1 MYRVRKTVPIIFGIL
16 ILAGSLGFQYTPF
29 TVQTVEAESSKRII
43 GYFPYW
49 ESGDINSID
58 YTKLTDI
65 IYFHIWPNPD
75 GSLDTSA
82 VNINDLNEIRNNAH
96 SAGVNVLIAVGGWG
110 VSNGFPVMAD
120 DDNARANFVANIADY
135 IIANDLDGVDID
147 WETTIDQT
155 KIDNQDILL
164 SDLSNTLQP
173 LGKLVTVAA
182 NGELSEL
189 KSSAAGSVDWVNV
202 MAYDMNWGNAEHSTF
217 LDSAASLQMYED
229 EGIPKEKLS
238 LGIPF
243 YGRDDNT
250 NAIKYEDVVS
260 ACNPLPSENTCN
272 GYFFNGIDLVKE
284 KSQFVL
290 NNSYGGV
297 MIWNLGQDT
306 YEDNTSLLK
315 AINDV
320 FNDSTPLPNNPPIA
334 DTQSVTTTE
343 DTPIAIILSASD
355 ADGDSLAYSV
365 IEIPSSGTISGTE
378 PNLTYT
384 PNTGFTGNDS
394 FTFRA
399 SDGTS
404 GSNFATVSIIVN
416 QTLEVNVEQFEVT
429 TSGNKRWTGYVTT
442 VVFNEGVPIENAN
455 ILGSWST
462 GESISCTTDV
472 TGACQVLEQTKQD
485 TLTFT
490 VDRINGN
497 GLSYN
502 PNSPDSITF
511 DKNGNIQGDNK
522 SPTADVGGP
531 YSGIEGVLI
540 AFDGTLSDDSD
551 GSITSYDWDFGDGSF
566 GTGETTSHTFATSGT
581 YSVTLT
587 VIDDDGATD
596 IDSSIVNISPSSS
609 SDLTIANL
617 SPTSMTRGVQTH
629 MVITGT
635 GFDDTTTITFS
646 GAKWAPKVVNLQFN
660 DSTQIEID
668 VTRSTAGPGRA
679 FVYDVTATN
688 QNGDSVTLEQGFT
701 VIGQ

>member
-1 MYRVRKTVPIIFGIL
+1 MYRVRNTVPIIFGIL
-16 ILAGSLGFQYTPF
+16 ILTGSLGFQSSPLAA
-29 TVQTVEAESSKRII
+29 QTVEAEPSKRIV

-49 ESGDINSID
+49 ESGDTNSID

-65 IYFHIWPNPD
+65 IYFHIWPNAD

-82 VNINDLNEIRNNAH
+82 VNTNDLNTIRNNAH

-110 VSNGFPVMAD
+110 VSNGFPAMAAD
-120 DDNARANFVANIADY
+120 NNARANFVANIANY
-135 IIANDLDGVDID
+135 IAANNLDGVDID
-147 WETTIDQT
+147 WETPIDQT

-182 NGELSEL
+182 NGEVAEL

-217 LDSAASLQMYED
+217 SDSVASLQMYENA
-229 EGIPKEKLS
+229 GIPKEKLS

-272 GYFFNGIDLVKE
+272 GYFFNGIDLVQQ

-290 NNSYGGV
+290 DNGYDGV

-320 FNDSTPLPNNPPIA
+320 IDDSTPLPNNPPIA
-334 DTQSVTTTE
+334 NNQSVTTTE
-343 DTPIAIILSASD
+343 DTPVAITLSASD
-355 ADGDSLAYSV
+355 VDGDSLSYNV
-365 IEIPSSGTISGTE
+365 IASPSSGIISGTE

-394 FTFRA
+394 FTFKA
-399 SDGTS
+399 NDGTS
-404 GSNFATVSIIVN
+404 DSNVATVSITVN

-442 VVFNEGVPIENAN
+442 IVFNEGIPIENAN
-455 ILGSWST
+455 VLGSWST
-462 GESISCTTDV
+462 GDSSSCTTDV

-490 VDRINGN
+490 VDDIIGN

-502 PNSPDSITF
+502 PNFPDSITF
-511 DKNGNIQGDNK
+511 DKNGNIQGGNN

-531 YSGIEGVLI
+531 YSGTEGTSVI
-540 AFDGTLSDDSD
+540 FDGTLSDDSD
-551 GSITSYDWDFGDGSF
+551 GSITSYDWDFGDGNT
-566 GTGETTSHTFATSGT
+566 GTGEVTSHTFATSGT
-581 YSVTLT
+581 YSIILT
-587 VIDDDGATD
+587 VTDDDGATD
-596 IDSSIVNISPSSS
+596 TDSAIVNIAPSSS
-609 SDLTIANL
+609 SDLTITDL
-617 SPTSMTRGVQTH
+617 SPNSMTRGVQTH
-629 MVITGT
+629 IVITGT
-635 GFDDTTTITFS
+635 GFDETTSITFS
-646 GAKWAPKVVNLQFN
+646 GAKWAPKVVDLQFN

-688 QNGDSVTLEQGFT
+688 QNGDSVTLEQSFT
-701 VIGQ
+701 VIRR